1 MFIFNQEKQMLVKS
15 FGKDGVFSAKKVIL
29 FVRFLFNDS
38 EEIFEICRRN
48 YGRLY
53 KLQ

>member
-1 MFIFNQEKQMLVKS
+1 
-15 FGKDGVFSAKKVIL
+15 
-29 FVRFLFNDS
+29 VRFLFNDS
-38 EEIFEICRRN
+38 EEIFEIGRRN